1 MLLPNQWTKMRWH
14 SRNKDYYT
22 NRGYAYTKMGDEF
35 DVRVEDLPS
44 QSHAYVKVQCD
55 YCGVISLAKYQN
67 YNNRSETDGKC
78 ACKRCKNDKAMN
90 TFKQVYN
97 VDNPFQL
104 DSTIEKSKQTC
115 LEKYGVERY
124 QQTQEFKDTVAQTC
138 LEKYGSTCYI
148 TSEEGKERI
157 KKINNEKFGRDYPFG
172 NPEITKKLLATQ
184 EEKYG
189 GVGMASPEVREK
201 IQQTNLEKYGNV
213 NPLQLPEIKAKARQ
227 TLYKNG
233 TCPVS
238 RPQIALNNLLKEMYG
253 NAELNYPVGALSL
266 DSYVNINGIKIDV
279 EYDGWYWHQNTGK
292 KDYQRDYVLR
302 SLGYKILRVKGCKEI
317 PTKEEIEEAINYLL
331 EDGHC
336 YTKIIKDIKEKI

>member
-22 NRGYAYTKMGDEF
+22 NRGYVYTKMGDEF

-55 YCGVISLAKYQN
+55 YCGAISLAKYQN

-115 LEKYGVERY
+115 LEKYSVERY

-157 KKINNEKFGRDYPFG
+157 KKTNNEKFGRDYPFG
-172 NPEITKKLLATQ
+172 NPEITK
-184 EEKYG
+184 
-189 GVGMASPEVREK
+189 
-201 IQQTNLEKYGNV
+201 NC
-213 NPLQLPEIKAKARQ
+213 LQLRKKSMVVLVWLRPKLERKFNRPI
-227 TLYKNG
+227 LKNMG
-233 TCPVS
+233 
-238 RPQIALNNLLKEMYG
+238 M
-253 NAELNYPVGALSL
+253 
-266 DSYVNINGIKIDV
+266 
-279 EYDGWYWHQNTGK
+279 
-292 KDYQRDYVLR
+292 
-302 SLGYKILRVKGCKEI
+302 
-317 PTKEEIEEAINYLL
+317 
-331 EDGHC
+331 
-336 YTKIIKDIKEKI
+336 